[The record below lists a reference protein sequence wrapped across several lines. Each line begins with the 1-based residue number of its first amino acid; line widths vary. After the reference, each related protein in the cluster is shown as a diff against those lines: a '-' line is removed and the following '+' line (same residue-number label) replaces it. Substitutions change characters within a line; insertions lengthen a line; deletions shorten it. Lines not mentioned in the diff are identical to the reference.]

1 MKRIIKLCVTVIL
14 LLLLIG
20 CEADQFQPEW
30 NEKFEKN
37 SYGCRNETDAFYIE
51 NDGVYRMSN
60 SERIIPTGKTPISV
74 CANDHWVVCLVQ
86 GESTNNNAILY
97 NTDTQESNIISRN
110 VSYKEALLLTDN
122 DVLLII
128 ASESFQAYD
137 LIESRYIELP
147 KLWQTTFQ
155 NTALKYSIVV
165 YQIANGKFCTIK
177 RHDVMGSYYSV
188 VTEYGSFAEER
199 GLPVLET
206 TENEAVLLSNWLS
219 NDGSFS
225 VFKVRATGACEELIS
240 IPENQDKGN
249 SMQYQFGPCHHLQD
263 GSHALTLRKMNGWHP
278 AYIAREKMYIG
289 DIICVFSK
297 DWSSY
302 RMVDLGEKK
311 LIGSE
316 NGILFYLEDNILYCT
331 TADRAIESDFDTVD
345 HLPRKWKHIAFSGG
359 GSFTVFR

>member
-1 MKRIIKLCVTVIL
+1 MKRIIKLCVTAIL
-14 LLLLIG
+14 LLVLIG
-20 CEADQFQPEW
+20 CDANQFQPEW
-30 NEKFEKN
+30 NEKFEEN
-37 SYGCRNETDAFYIE
+37 AYCCRNETDAFYIE
-51 NDGVYRMSN
+51 NDGIYRMSD
-60 SERIIPTGKTPISV
+60 SEKIIPTEKTPISV
-74 CANDHWVVCLVQ
+74 CANDHWIVCLVQ
-86 GESTNNNAILY
+86 GEFRNNNAILY
-97 NTDTQESNIISRN
+97 NIDTQESSIISRN
-110 VSYKEALLLTDN
+110 VSYKEDLLLTDN

-137 LIESRYIELP
+137 LKESQYIELP

-155 NTALKYSIVV
+155 DNGFGYSIVV
-165 YQIANGKFCTIK
+165 YQIANGQFSIIK

-188 VTEYGSFAEER
+188 VTEYGNFAEER
-199 GLPVLET
+199 GLPVLEIT
-206 TENEAVLLSNWLS
+206 DNEAVMLSNWLS

-225 VFKVRATGACEELIS
+225 IFKVRATGAYEELIS
-240 IPENQDKGN
+240 IPEDQDKGN
-249 SMQYQFGPCHHLQD
+249 SVRYQFGPCHHLPD

-278 AYIAREKMYIG
+278 AYIAREKMYTG

-316 NGILFYLEDNILYCT
+316 NGILFYLEDNILYRT

-345 HLPRKWKHIAFSGG
+345 QLPRKWKHIAFSKGG
-359 GSFTVFR
+359 AFTILI